1 MSSSSPLRQTR
12 ITLEMIKFSHT
23 LFALPFALLA
33 AFLAAGGP
41 PPVLTLLG
49 ILGAM
54 VGARSAAMAFNR
66 LVDAS
71 IDARN
76 PRTVGRALPAGLVSR
91 SYVVLFTLASVALFV
106 ACAAWLNPLCL
117 ALSPLAL
124 AVVLGYSFA
133 KRFTA
138 ASHLIL
144 GFGLGIAPTG
154 AWLAVTGHFAAIP
167 LLLTAVVMLW
177 AAGFDIIYACQDA
190 NFDRSADLRS
200 IPARLGVAKSLRIAR
215 GLHAAMVAG
224 LFGLALLEP
233 ALGAIY
239 WAGVAAV
246 IVMLIHEHR
255 IVSPDDL
262 SRIDLAFFKL
272 NGAVSLVLALA
283 VIADVS
289 FQ

>member
-1 MSSSSPLRQTR
+1 
-12 ITLEMIKFSHT
+12 MIKFSHT

>member
-1 MSSSSPLRQTR
+1 MTPLSPLRQTR

-33 AFLAAGGP
+33 AFMAAGGP
-41 PPVLTLLG
+41 PPPSILLG

-76 PRTVGRALPAGLVSR
+76 PRTAERALPAGRVSR
-91 SYVVLFTLASVALFV
+91 SYVVLFTLASIALFIG
-106 ACAAWLNPLCL
+106 CAAWLNPLCF

-177 AAGFDIIYACQDA
+177 TAGFDIVYACQDA
-190 NFDRSADLRS
+190 DFDRSADLRS
-200 IPARLGVAKSLRIAR
+200 IPARIGVARSLRIAR
-215 GLHAAMVAG
+215 RLHAAMVAG
-224 LFGLALLEP
+224 LCGLPLLEP

-239 WAGVAAV
+239 WTGVAAV
-246 IVMLIHEHR
+246 VVMLAHEHR

-283 VIADVS
+283 VIVDVS
-289 FQ
+289 VQ